1 MQISPVSPTQR
12 ASVAETGDA
21 GSAYLNYEAFLRM
34 LIAEMKNQD
43 PTQPSDP
50 AQYLSQLASF
60 SSVEQGIKTNSKLD
74 DLMTSLALSQADSL
88 IGRTVTSRDGSVTG
102 VIKSIEIVR
111 GGSVAVL
118 EDGKRVPLWLGVTI
132 S

>member
-1 MQISPVSPTQR
+1 MQISPASPTQR
-12 ASVAETGDA
+12 VSVAETGDA
-21 GSAYLNYEAFLRM
+21 GSAYMNYEAFLRM